1 MFADLDVL
9 EPGMPG
15 YDDAAPPALVRYRH
29 IRPRAVV
36 RCASPDDVARA
47 LAAARAAG
55 RHVVPRGGG
64 HCHAGRSSTEGV
76 VLDLSP
82 LRSVTVACG
91 VATVGAGTRLAGVY
105 AELDAHGLTLP
116 AGCGATVGIAGLTL
130 GGGLGLLGRRYGL
143 TCDRLRAAE
152 VVLTD
157 GRVVRCSADREPDLF
172 WALRGAGGG
181 QFGVVT
187 SLGFDPV
194 PAPAATRFVLTW
206 PGEHAAEVVAAWQEF
221 APSAPDDASVNL
233 KVVAGPR
240 GVQVIAF
247 GLTSGDLDV
256 AARLGPPPATSAV
269 AAMPYRELKAS
280 FDGLGGEVAGP
291 WFAKTE
297 FFRRPLPAATI
308 TELLAALPGGPRREL
323 AFTPMGGAYNRVP
336 AGETAFVH
344 RGERF
349 LLEHVT
355 SLPDAGWARA
365 SWQVAH
371 PHASGRVYPNF
382 PDPELTGWA
391 EAYHGDNHARLA
403 AVKRAYDPDRVLRFP
418 QSL

>member
-15 YDDAAPPALVRYRH
+15 YDEAASPALSRYHH

-36 RCASPDDVARA
+36 RCASADDVARA
-47 LAAARAAG
+47 IAAARAAG
-55 RHVVPRGGG
+55 LHVVPRGGG
-64 HCHAGRSSTEGV
+64 HCHAGRSSTKGV

-82 LRSVTVACG
+82 LRSVAVAGG
-91 VATVGAGTRLAGVY
+91 VATIGAGARLAQVY
-105 AELDAHGLTLP
+105 AGLDAYGLTLP

-130 GGGLGLLGRRYGL
+130 GGGLGLLGRRHGL

-152 VVLTD
+152 VVLVD

-187 SLGFDPV
+187 SLEFDPV
-194 PAPAATRFVLTW
+194 PAPSATRFVLTW
-206 PGEHAAEVVAAWQEF
+206 PGEHAGAVVAAWQEF
-221 APSAPDDASVNL
+221 APGAPDDASVNL
-233 KVVAGPR
+233 KVVAGPD
-240 GVQVIAF
+240 GIEVIAF

-256 AARLGPPPATSAV
+256 AAHLGPPPATSGV
-269 AAMPYRELKAS
+269 AAMPYRELKTS
-280 FDGLGGEVAGP
+280 FAGLGGDVAGP
-291 WFAKTE
+291 WFAKTG
-297 FFRRPLPAATI
+297 FFRRSLPAAAI
-308 TELLAALPGGPRREL
+308 AELLAMVAGGPRREL

-336 AGETAFVH
+336 AGETAFAH

-355 SLPDAGWARA
+355 SLSDAAWARA
-365 SWQVAH
+365 SWQVAR
-371 PHASGRVYPNF
+371 PFASGRVYPNF

-391 EAYHGDNHARLA
+391 AAYHGDNHERLA